1 MLQGTPGGG
10 AAATGG
16 GPSTRTLVPS
26 TVVNMPNLAWAIER
40 VLPETIADLLE
51 LIAIPSVS
59 SVEEHDGDVLA
70 AADHVSN
77 LLTRVGCPEVRLL
90 QAGGKPAVYGHF
102 PAPEGKPTV
111 LLYAHYDVQPAGDP
125 AAWTSPAFT
134 PSERDGRIYARGAA
148 DDKGGIAVHLAA
160 LRVFNGEPPVG
171 VKLFIEG
178 EEEIGSPSMPAL
190 LDKYAE
196 ELTADVYVIA
206 DSVNW
211 AVGQPSLTTTLRGVV
226 DAVVH
231 VSTLETGLHSGQF
244 GGVVPDALTTLCK
257 LLATLHDDRGNVA
270 IEGLVQGPGP
280 DLEYPME
287 RLQEETGLLDGVEF
301 IGDGSVVERM
311 WTKPAASVLAID
323 TTRIADAS
331 NTLIPSASA
340 KVSVRLA
347 PGQDPAAAEEALRRH
362 LMDNA
367 PWGAGVRVEP
377 GQRGGPSS
385 IGLDGKYA
393 DSARDAFTTAFGM
406 APVEMGCG
414 GSIPIVAE
422 FATRHPGATVLVTA
436 VTDPDSRMHGID
448 ESVDMSD
455 LVKAAHAEA
464 VFLDNLGQ

>member
-1 MLQGTPGGG
+1 M
-10 AAATGG
+10 
-16 GPSTRTLVPS
+16 S
-26 TVVNMPNLAWAIER
+26 NLAWTVER

-51 LIAIPSVS
+51 LIAIPSIS
-59 SVEEHDGDVLA
+59 SMQDHDGDVLA
-70 AADHVSN
+70 AADHVAT
-77 LLTRVGCPEVRLL
+77 LLTRVGCPEVRML

-102 PAPEGKPTV
+102 PAPEAMPTV

-125 AAWTSPAFT
+125 AAWSSPAFT
-134 PSERDGRIYARGAA
+134 PTEQEGRIYARGSA

-160 LRVFNGEPPVG
+160 LRVFDGTPPVG

-190 LDKYAE
+190 LDAYPD

-226 DAVVH
+226 DATVH

-244 GGVVPDALTTLCK
+244 GGVVPDALTSLCR
-257 LLATLHDDRGNVA
+257 LLATLHDERGNVA
-270 IEGLVQGPGP
+270 IEGLVQSPGP
-280 DLEYPME
+280 SLEYPLD
-287 RLQEETGLLDGVEF
+287 RLREETGVLDGVEF
-301 IGDGSVVERM
+301 IGDGSLVDRM

-323 TTRIADAS
+323 TTRISDAS
-331 NTLIPSASA
+331 NTLIPRASA

-347 PGQDPAAAEEALRRH
+347 PGQDPALAEDALRRH
-362 LMDNA
+362 VMANA
-367 PWGAGVRVEP
+367 PWGAHVEVEP
-377 GQRGGPSS
+377 GQRGGPST
-385 IGLDGKYA
+385 IELEGPHA
-393 DSARDAFTTAFGM
+393 QAAQDAFQEAFGV

-422 FATRHPGATVLVTA
+422 FASRHPGATMLVTA

-448 ESVDMSD
+448 ESVDVGD
-455 LVKAAHAEA
+455 LAKAALAEA
-464 VFLDNLGQ
+464 LFLQTLGQ